1 MLCNSSEVPQQLVHP
16 DFTAKPLTSSNF
28 ELDYAAYMASPD
40 VIQRHSDG
48 RWPVDGFTL
57 DEDRELVDTHEADHK
72 TGRAFTFVLLD
83 PDEKEALGCL
93 YLNPLAE
100 YLDRVDAPSPVRER
114 YGRAA
119 MVTFWLRQDLE
130 STDLPQTIAST
141 VDTWLRDDWPLD
153 GHIFRVLPAEHSSIT
168 GLQTAGF
175 DPVEM
180 PLPGQSL
187 HYLWFS
193 RSHTADDQ

>member
-1 MLCNSSEVPQQLVHP
+1 MLRNSSEVPQQLIHP

-28 ELDYAAYMASPD
+28 ELDYAAYMASTD
-40 VIQRHSDG
+40 VIQPHSDG

-72 TGRAFTFVLLD
+72 AGRAFTFVLLD
-83 PDEKEALGCL
+83 PDEREALGCL

-119 MVTFWLRQDLE
+119 MVTFWLKTSKALICRRSSPIP
-130 STDLPQTIAST
+130 STPGYAT
-141 VDTWLRDDWPLD
+141 
-153 GHIFRVLPAEHSSIT
+153 T
-168 GLQTAGF
+168 GLSTAISSGCCQQNTPPSPVCRPPDSTRSKCPYRDRASPTCGSAARTQQTT
-175 DPVEM
+175 
-180 PLPGQSL
+180 Q
-187 HYLWFS
+187 
-193 RSHTADDQ
+193 